1 MNKLI
6 YKSVDNLIYLE
17 NHDINIIDILDKH
30 KKILYYFIIE
40 YLDEN
45 ENNEKTINNLYNDYL
60 IYCSKNIIKPLNIQT
75 YNSLILNLFSH
86 NIMYDLSKDYII
98 SNNIIYKRSYL
109 LYSVD

>member
-17 NHDINIIDILDKH
+17 NHDINIIDILDKY

-40 YLDEN
+40 YLD

-60 IYCSKNIIKPLNIQT
+60 IYYSKNIIKPLNIQT
-75 YNSLILNLFSH
+75 YSSLILNLFSNN
-86 NIMYDLSKDYII
+86 NIYDLSEDYII
-98 SNNIIYKRSYL
+98 SNNIIYKKSYL